1 MKTARTAL
9 LVLLTAATAAAQ
21 MFRGDASHSAVY
33 PLDSPAQEGRN
44 LVGLQWRFATEGD
57 GISSPVVVGDRVYA
71 GSGDGHLYALDRLTG
86 ATIWTFDARSAI
98 HSSPAAENGLI
109 FFATR
114 DGGLV
119 AVDAA
124 TGRHRWRVATGPDKP
139 LPWGHETGDYYIA
152 SPVLAGN
159 GVVLF
164 GAGDGSVNALDEK
177 TGKAIWRTDIGER
190 IRSTPAVSEGVVF
203 VGTVQGRLH
212 ALALK
217 DGAPRWTFDTEGTK
231 LDSSKFGYDRRTI
244 QSSPAVANGVVYF
257 GARDGWVYAVG
268 ASDGKERWRYDH
280 HISWI
285 ITSPAV
291 ADGVVYDASSDGAFV
306 QALDATNGTERWR
319 TKTGAPLWSSPAICG
334 GVLYIGD
341 HAGFLRAIDRTTG
354 AELWFF
360 RSAGDVLSSP
370 VVSGD
375 LVLFA
380 SSDGSI
386 YALHVGR
393 DVAVRRAYF
402 PSEGEEQIVDKMLT
416 NRKYEKL
423 DAAGVAAFLRD
434 GTADREA
441 SVIVFD
447 TDPPAEIIPLLRPY
461 LDAGGKVVWT
471 GIPPA
476 LWPPD
481 PKSGKRTGLD
491 QLDYEAPGRMFGVD
505 HARALFDKR
514 GVRATAIGQ
523 RWGLTGYWRGTWG
536 VAPSAVTEVLGLDEW
551 GLAAAWVKNYGGPAG
566 TGLVRVPGDD
576 PVKLYFVAEYR
587 PATR

>member
-9 LVLLTAATAAAQ
+9 LALLVTASASAQ
-21 MFRGDASHSAVY
+21 MFRGDAAHTAAY
-33 PLDSPAQEGRN
+33 PLDSPAHEGRN
-44 LVGLQWRFATEGD
+44 LAGLQWRFATEGEA
-57 GISSPVVVGDRVYA
+57 ISSPVVAGDRVYA

-98 HSSPAAENGLI
+98 HSSPAAENGLV

-114 DGGLV
+114 EGTLV
-119 AVDAA
+119 AVDA
-124 TGRHRWRVATGPDKP
+124 TSGKQRWRVATGPDKP
-139 LPWGHETGDYYIA
+139 LPWGHETGDYYVA

-164 GAGDGSVNALDEK
+164 GAGDGSVRALDEK
-177 TGKAIWRTDIGER
+177 TGKPVWRTEIDER
-190 IRSTPAVSEGVVF
+190 IRSTPAVAEGLVF
-203 VGTVQGRLH
+203 VGTAQGRLH
-212 ALALK
+212 ALSLK
-217 DGAPRWTFDTEGTK
+217 DGARRWTFDTEGTK
-231 LDSSKFGYDRRTI
+231 LDSSKFGYDRRSI
-244 QSSPAVANGVVYF
+244 QSSPAVANGDVYF

-268 ASDGKERWRYDH
+268 AVDGKQRWRYDH

-306 QALDATNGTERWR
+306 QALNAADGTERWR
-319 TKTGAPLWSSPAICG
+319 TKTGAPLWSSPAISG

-360 RSAGDVLSSP
+360 RSTGDVLSSP

-393 DVAVRRAYF
+393 HAAVRRAYF
-402 PSEGEEQIVDKMLT
+402 PSEGEEQTVDKMLT

-423 DAAGVAAFLRD
+423 DGPGVAAFLRD
-434 GTADREA
+434 RTADRAA
-441 SVIVFD
+441 SVIVFNS
-447 TDPPAEIIPLLRPY
+447 DPPTEVIALLPPY

-514 GVRATAIGQ
+514 GVRTTATGQ

-536 VAPSAVTEVLGLDEW
+536 VSPSAVTEVLGLDEW
-551 GLAAAWVKNYGGPAG
+551 GLAAAWVKNYGGPEG

-576 PVKLYFVAEYR
+576 PVKLYFAAEYR
-587 PATR
+587 PAAR

>member
-1 MKTARTAL
+1 MKTALLAL
-9 LVLLTAATAAAQ
+9 LFAASVSAQ
-21 MFRGDASHSAVY
+21 MFRGDAAHTAFY
-33 PLDSPAQEGRN
+33 ALDSPAHEGRN

-57 GISSPVVVGDRVYA
+57 GISSPVVAGDRVYA

-86 ATIWTFDARSAI
+86 ERIWMFDAHSAI
-98 HSSPAAENGLI
+98 HSSPAVENGLV

-114 DGGLV
+114 DGALV
-119 AVDAA
+119 AVDAVS
-124 TGRHRWRVATGPDKP
+124 GKQRWRVATGADQP

-159 GVVLF
+159 GIVLF
-164 GAGDGSVNALDEK
+164 GAGDGSVRALDEK
-177 TGKAIWRTDIGER
+177 SGKSIWRADLGER
-190 IRSTPAVSEGVVF
+190 IRSTPAISDGLVF
-203 VGTVQGRLH
+203 VGTVEGRLH

-217 DGAPRWTFDTEGTK
+217 DGAPRWKFDTEGTK
-231 LDSSKFGYDRRTI
+231 LDSAKFGYDRRSI
-244 QSSPAVANGVVYF
+244 QSSPAVANGIVYF

-306 QALDATNGTERWR
+306 QAVNAADGTELWR

-341 HAGFLRAIDRTTG
+341 HAGFLRALDRATG
-354 AELWFF
+354 KELWFF

-370 VVSGD
+370 VVSND
-375 LVLFA
+375 LVIFA

-393 DVAVRRAYF
+393 EGAVHRAYF

-416 NRKYEKL
+416 NRKYDKL

-434 GTADREA
+434 RTADRAA
-441 SVIVFD
+441 SVVIFLN
-447 TDPPAEIIPLLRPY
+447 DPPEEIIALLRPY

-481 PKSGKRTGLD
+481 PKSGKRTGLN
-491 QLDYEAPGRMFGVD
+491 QLDYEAPGQMFAVD
-505 HARALFDKR
+505 HSRALFDKR
-514 GVRATAIGQ
+514 GVQATPIGQ
-523 RWGLTGYWRGTWG
+523 RWGLTGYWRGSWG
-536 VAPSAVTEVLGLDEW
+536 VSPSAVTDVLGLDEW
-551 GLAAAWVKNYGGPAG
+551 GLATAWVKSYGGPAG

-576 PVKLYFVAEYR
+576 PVKLYFAAEYR
-587 PATR
+587 PATK

>member
-1 MKTARTAL
+1 MKTLRAVL
-9 LVLLTAATAAAQ
+9 LVLLVAASAVGQ
-21 MFRGDASHSAVY
+21 MFRGDATHSAAY
-33 PLDSPAQEGRN
+33 PLDSPAHEGRN

-57 GISSPVVVGDRVYA
+57 AISSPVVVGDRVYA
-71 GSGDGHLYALDRLTG
+71 GNGDGHLYALDRLTG
-86 ATIWTFDARSAI
+86 DRIWTFDAHSAI
-98 HSSPAAENGLI
+98 HSSPAAENGLV

-114 DGGLV
+114 DGALV
-119 AVDAA
+119 AVNAA
-124 TGRHRWRVATGPDKP
+124 NGTPRWRVATGADKP

-159 GVVLF
+159 GMVVF
-164 GAGDGSVNALDEK
+164 GCGDGTVRALDER
-177 TGKAIWRTDIGER
+177 TGKSIWRTDLGER
-190 IRSTPAVSEGVVF
+190 IRSTPAISNGMLF

-212 ALALK
+212 ALTLK
-217 DGAPRWTFDTEGTK
+217 DGARRWTFETEGTK
-231 LDSSKFGYDRRTI
+231 LDSAKFGYDRRSI
-244 QSSPAVANGVVYF
+244 QSSPAVANGIVYF

-268 ASDGKERWRYDH
+268 ADDGKLRWTYDH

-291 ADGVVYDASSDGAFV
+291 ADGVVYDASSDAAFV
-306 QALDATNGTERWR
+306 QALNAADGTERWR

-341 HAGFLRAIDRTTG
+341 HNGFLRALDRTTG
-354 AELWFF
+354 QELWFF
-360 RSAGDVLSSP
+360 RSASDILSSP
-370 VVSGD
+370 VVSND
-375 LVLFA
+375 LVIFA

-402 PSEGEEQIVDKMLT
+402 PSEGEEQLVDKMLT

-423 DAAGVAAFLRD
+423 DAAETAAFLRER
-434 GTADREA
+434 TP
-441 SVIVFD
+441 SVIVFNS
-447 TDPPAEIIPLLRPY
+447 DPPAEIIPLLRPY

-471 GIPPA
+471 GIPPS

-481 PKSGKRTGLD
+481 AKNGKRTGLD
-491 QLDYEAPGRMFGVD
+491 QVDYEAPGRMFGVD
-505 HARALFDKR
+505 HARAMFDKR
-514 GVRATAIGQ
+514 GVRATPVGQ
-523 RWGLTGYWRGTWG
+523 RWGLTGYWRGAWG

-551 GLAAAWVKNYGGPAG
+551 GLAAAWVKSYGGAPG

-576 PVKLYFVAEYR
+576 PVKLYFAAEYR
-587 PATR
+587 PAARP

>member
-1 MKTARTAL
+1 MKITLLAL
-9 LVLLTAATAAAQ
+9 LLAASASAQ
-21 MFRGDASHSAVY
+21 MFRGDAAHTANY
-33 PLDSPAQEGRN
+33 PLDSPAHEGRN
-44 LVGLQWRFATEGD
+44 LVGLQWRFTTEGD

-86 ATIWTFDARSAI
+86 ERIWAFDAHSAI
-98 HSSPAAENGLI
+98 HSSPAVENGLV
-109 FFATR
+109 FFETR

-124 TGRHRWRVATGPDKP
+124 SGKQRWRVATGPDKP

-159 GVVLF
+159 GVVIF
-164 GAGDGSVNALDEK
+164 GAGDGSARALEEK
-177 TGKAIWRTDIGER
+177 TGKSIWRTEIGER
-190 IRSTPAVSEGVVF
+190 IRSTPAVSDGTVF
-203 VGTVQGRLH
+203 VGTIQGRLH

-217 DGAPRWTFDTEGTK
+217 DGAVRWKFDTEGTK
-231 LDSSKFGYDRRTI
+231 LDSSKFGFDRRSI

-280 HISWI
+280 QISWI

-291 ADGVVYDASSDGAFV
+291 ADGVIYDGSSDKVFV
-306 QALDATNGTERWR
+306 QALNAVDGTELWR
-319 TKTGAPLWSSPAICG
+319 VKTQGPVWSSPAICG
-334 GVLYIGD
+334 GVLFVGD
-341 HAGFLRAIDRTTG
+341 HAGFLHALDRTTG
-354 AELWFF
+354 KELWFF
-360 RSAGDVLSSP
+360 RSAGDILGAP
-370 VVSGD
+370 VVSGN

-386 YALHVGR
+386 YALHVG
-393 DVAVRRAYF
+393 DIAVQRAYF
-402 PSEGEEQIVDKMLT
+402 PSEGEEQLADKMLT
-416 NRKYEKL
+416 NRQYEKL
-423 DAAGVAAFLRD
+423 DAAGAAAFLRD
-434 GTADREA
+434 RTADRAA
-441 SVIVFD
+441 SVIVFNS
-447 TDPPAEIIPLLRPY
+447 DPPAEIIPLLRPY

-491 QLDYEAPGRMFGVD
+491 QLDYAAPGRLFGVD
-505 HARALFDKR
+505 HSRALFDKR
-514 GVRATAIGQ
+514 GVQTTPAGR
-523 RWGLTGYWRGTWG
+523 RWGLTGFWRGSWG
-536 VAPSAVTEVLGLDEW
+536 VSPTAVSEVLGLDEW
-551 GLAAAWVKNYGGPAG
+551 GLATAWVKSYGGAAG

-576 PVKLYFVAEYR
+576 PVKLYFAAEYR

>member
-1 MKTARTAL
+1 MRMKTPLIAL
-9 LVLLTAATAAAQ
+9 LFTASLSAQ
-21 MFRGDASHSAVY
+21 MFRGDAAHNAVY
-33 PLDSPAQEGRN
+33 ALDSPAHEGRN

-86 ATIWTFDARSAI
+86 ERSWTFDAHSAI
-98 HSSPAAENGLI
+98 HSSPAVENGLV

-114 DGGLV
+114 DGALV

-124 TGRHRWRVATGPDKP
+124 SGKQRWRMASGADLP

-159 GVVLF
+159 GIVVF
-164 GAGDGSVNALDEK
+164 GAGDGSVRALEEK
-177 TGKAIWRTDIGER
+177 TGKAVWTRNIGER
-190 IRSTPAVSEGVVF
+190 IRSTPAISDGLVF
-203 VGTVQGRLH
+203 VGTVEGRLH

-217 DGAPRWTFDTEGTK
+217 DGAPRWKFDTEGTK
-231 LDSSKFGYDRRTI
+231 LDSAKYGFDRRSI

-268 ASDGKERWRYDH
+268 ANDGKERWRYDH
-280 HISWI
+280 HVSWV
-285 ITSPAV
+285 ITSPAI

-306 QALDATNGTERWR
+306 QALNAADGTERWR
-319 TKTGAPLWSSPAICG
+319 TKTGAPLWSSPAVG
-334 GVLYIGD
+334 GSVLYIGD
-341 HAGFLRAIDRTTG
+341 HAGFLRAIDRATG
-354 AELWFF
+354 KELWFF

-370 VVSGD
+370 VVSND
-375 LVLFA
+375 LVIFA

-386 YALHVGR
+386 YALHVDR
-393 DVAVRRAYF
+393 DLSVRRAYF

-434 GTADREA
+434 RTADRAA
-441 SVIVFD
+441 SVIVFNS
-447 TDPPAEIIPLLRPY
+447 DPPAEIIPLLRPY

-491 QLDYEAPGRMFGVD
+491 QLDYAAPGQMFGVD
-505 HARALFDKR
+505 HSRALFDKR
-514 GVRATAIGQ
+514 GVRASAIGQ
-523 RWGLTGYWRGTWG
+523 RWGLTGYWRGSWG
-536 VAPSAVTEVLGLDEW
+536 VSSSSVTDVLGMDEW
-551 GLAAAWVKNYGGPAG
+551 GLATAWVKSYGGPAG
-566 TGLVRVPGDD
+566 TGLVRIPGDD
-576 PVKLYFVAEYR
+576 PVKLYFAAEYR
-587 PATR
+587 AATK

>member
-1 MKTARTAL
+1 MKTARLTLLA
-9 LVLLTAATAAAQ
+9 LVLAFSASAQ
-21 MFRGDASHSAVY
+21 MFRGDAAHTANY
-33 PLDSPAQEGRN
+33 PLDSPAHEGRN

-86 ATIWTFDARSAI
+86 ERIWAFDVHNAI
-98 HSSPAAENGLI
+98 HSSPAVENGLV
-109 FFATR
+109 FLATR
-114 DGGLV
+114 DGALV
-119 AVDAA
+119 AVEAA
-124 TGRHRWRVATGPDKP
+124 NGKQRWRVATGPDKP

-159 GVVLF
+159 GVVIF
-164 GAGDGSVNALDEK
+164 GAGDGSVRALEEK

-190 IRSTPAVSEGVVF
+190 IRSTPAVSDGMVLI
-203 VGTVQGRLH
+203 GTIQGRLH

-217 DGAPRWTFDTEGTK
+217 DGAPRWKFDTEGTK
-231 LDSSKFGYDRRTI
+231 LDSSKFGFDRRSI

-268 ASDGKERWRYDH
+268 TNDGKERWRYDH
-280 HISWI
+280 QISWI

-291 ADGVVYDASSDGAFV
+291 ADGVVYDGSSDKVFV
-306 QALDATNGTERWR
+306 QALNAADGRELWR
-319 TKTGAPLWSSPAICG
+319 AKTQAPVWSSPAICG
-334 GVLYIGD
+334 GVLFVGD
-341 HAGFLRAIDRTTG
+341 HAGFLHALDRATG
-354 AELWFF
+354 KELWFF
-360 RSAGDVLSSP
+360 RSAGDILGAP
-370 VVSGD
+370 VVSGN

-393 DVAVRRAYF
+393 DVSVQRAYF
-402 PSEGEEQIVDKMLT
+402 PSEGEEQLVDKMLT

-423 DAAGVAAFLRD
+423 DAAGTASFLRD
-434 GTADREA
+434 RTADRAA
-441 SVIVFD
+441 SVIVFNS
-447 TDPPAEIIPLLRPY
+447 DPPAEIIPLLRPY

-491 QLDYEAPGRMFGVD
+491 QLDYGAPGRMFGVD
-505 HARALFDKR
+505 HSRARFDKR
-514 GVRATAIGQ
+514 GVRATSIGQ
-523 RWGLTGYWRGTWG
+523 RWGLTGYWRGSWG
-536 VAPSAVTEVLGLDEW
+536 VAPAAVTEVLGLDEW
-551 GLAAAWVKNYGGPAG
+551 GLATAWVKNYGGPAG

-576 PVKLYFVAEYR
+576 PVKLYFASEYR
-587 PATR
+587 PTMR